1 MFAYKEK
8 EVISMVRHW
17 EDREYVKSGVGSSG
31 LLDHICWLLGIVFAV
46 LGVIGEAIDT
56 TLGLESMSWY
66 LLSIAAFGASIFPA
80 IGWAVSWYL
89 RSIEAKGKKK
99 E

>member
-1 MFAYKEK
+1 
-8 EVISMVRHW
+8 MVKHW
-17 EDREYVKSGVGSSG
+17 KDREYVKAGVGSSG
-31 LLDHICWLLGIVFAV
+31 LLAHICWLLGVAFAV

-66 LLSIAAFGASIFPA
+66 LLSIAAFGASIFPS

-89 RSIEAKGKKK
+89 RSVEPKSKKK